1 MTSDVESENGNITL
15 RLFGPLREIVGAKAL
30 SRPYAEMT
38 PADALA
44 RFADEHGDSVRPMLF
59 DSQGRRRRSLIL
71 LLNDQTLG
79 EGEGVRLQGG
89 DVLSVLLP
97 LAGG

>member
-1 MTSDVESENGNITL
+1 MTSDTRPENGNITF
-15 RLFGPLREIVGAKAL
+15 RLFGPLREIVGAKAV

-38 PADALA
+38 AADALT
-44 RFADEHGDSVRPMLF
+44 RFADEQGDSVKPMLF
-59 DSQGRRRRSLIL
+59 DSEGRRRRSVII

-79 EGEGVRLQGG
+79 ECEGVRLRGG